1 MELLS
6 HHAGF
11 FAGSS
16 GITSAPGPGQAPRS
30 LLDSSDATRCCE
42 GGAVGARFRSAPA
55 LAPRVVLPRP
65 IAAGR
70 LPLMAKRSVCVI
82 GVGMT
87 KFERCDKDF
96 TDLVKE
102 AVTDALGMAGV
113 TPDKFEQAFAGYVNG
128 MSCQGQRALYYMG
141 LGGIPVYNVHSYC
154 STGSSALHL
163 GYQAVAS
170 GMNECV
176 LAFGFEKMEKG
187 PLDSQLTGLK
197 EKYDEEAKKRPPA
210 AAVMFGDGGRHHM
223 ELYGTTKEQFAK
235 VSVKNHRHS
244 VNNPRSQYRDACT
257 LEEVLAS
264 RLIYDPLTLLQCCPT
279 SDGAGAAILCSEEF
293 AKEHGQSR
301 PVKIIG
307 QAMATDLLDDFAQ
320 GAMGLI
326 GVGMSRRAAK
336 AVYEQTALGPED
348 VQVIELHDCFSTNE
362 LITYESLGLCEPGEG
377 GRLIDEDQVTYGG
390 KWVVNPSGG
399 LLSKGHPLG
408 ATGLAQCA
416 ELVWQLNGMAEKR
429 QVEGARVGLQ
439 HNVGLGGA
447 CVVTMYRKD

>member
-1 MELLS
+1 
-6 HHAGF
+6 
-11 FAGSS
+11 
-16 GITSAPGPGQAPRS
+16 
-30 LLDSSDATRCCE
+30 
-42 GGAVGARFRSAPA
+42 
-55 LAPRVVLPRP
+55 
-65 IAAGR
+65 
-70 LPLMAKRSVCVI
+70 MAKRDVCVI

-87 KFERCDKDF
+87 KFERCEVDF

-102 AVTDALGMAGV
+102 AVTEATQMAKV
-113 TPDKFEQAFAGYVNG
+113 EPKDFEQAFAGYVNG

-163 GYQAVAS
+163 AYQAIAS

-197 EKYDEEAKKRPPA
+197 EKYDEAAKKRPPA
-210 AAVMFGDGGRHHM
+210 AALMFGDGGRHHM
-223 ELYGTTKEQFAK
+223 ELYGTTREQFAK

-244 VNNPRSQYRDACT
+244 VNNPRSQYREACT

-279 SDGAGAAILCSEEF
+279 SDGAGAAILCSKEYA
-293 AKEHGQSR
+293 AKHGHSK

-307 QAMATDLLDDFAQ
+307 QAMTTDLVEDFGE

-326 GVGMSRRAAK
+326 GVGMTRRAAAK
-336 AVYEQTALGPED
+336 VYEQAGVGPKD
-348 VQVIELHDCFSTNE
+348 VDVIELHDCFSTNE
-362 LITYESLGLCEPGEG
+362 LISYEGLQLCKPGEG
-377 GRLIDEDQVTYGG
+377 GKLIDDDQVTYGG
-390 KWVVNPSGG
+390 TWVVNPSGG

-416 ELVWQLNGMAEKR
+416 ELVWQLNGTAGKR
-429 QVEGARVGLQ
+429 QVEGARIGLQ

-447 CVVTMYRKD
+447 CVVTMYEKG